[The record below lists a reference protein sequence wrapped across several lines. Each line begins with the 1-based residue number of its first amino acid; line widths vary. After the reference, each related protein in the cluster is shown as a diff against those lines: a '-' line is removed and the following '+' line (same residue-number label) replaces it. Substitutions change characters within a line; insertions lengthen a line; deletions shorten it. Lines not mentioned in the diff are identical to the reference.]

1 MMLRRSWGFSLVEL
15 SVATFIIM
23 FVILAMTASMAL
35 ILKWHMHA
43 KEEAVAMAME
53 ISLDNLIESMDHVVV
68 IDPST
73 GDLAY
78 PQDLASDQWAPVVL
92 WSGADD
98 NPKTTIEVTLNGI
111 TYTMQAYARMNPDVS
126 EISPG
131 DPPSEIG
138 SHYNDA
144 LVVVSFKISWQSED
158 GSTKSIV
165 YARRFFKR
173 AE

>member
-1 MMLRRSWGFSLVEL
+1 MILRRSGGFSLVEL
-15 SVATFIIM
+15 SVATFLIM

-53 ISLDNLIESMDHVVV
+53 ISLDNLIDSMDHIVVV
-68 IDPST
+68 DPAT
-73 GDLAY
+73 GDPAY
-78 PQDLASDQWAPVVL
+78 PQDLASDQWYPVIL
-92 WSGADD
+92 WTDASG
-98 NPKTTIEVTLNGI
+98 NPQTAIQVTLNGI
-111 TYTMQAYARMNPDVS
+111 TYTMQAYARMNPEVS
-126 EISPG
+126 ELSPG

-138 SHYNDA
+138 THYNDA
-144 LVVVSFKISWQSED
+144 LVVVSFRVTWTSED
-158 GSTKSIV
+158 GSTKSVV